1 MKKILF
7 LLIIPTLSL
16 PLNAHQDIEIKKC
29 LDISEPEKRLSCF
42 DALFLNISQDEP
54 EKLTETLK
62 LEINKNIEKEDVSD
76 SGQVIKPQ
84 KEDEE
89 IIEDQRQEITSLK
102 RKIKNISN
110 NKDNTATNNSSFDS
124 VIVSVEYRQSKFRF
138 KLDNGQIWQLTDSG
152 IRARLKKGQTIKIE
166 PGGMRSFFL
175 VNSKGRFRAKQIK

>member
-7 LLIIPTLSL
+7 LLIIPSLSVSL
-16 PLNAHQDIEIKKC
+16 YAHQDTEVKKC

-42 DALFLNISQDEP
+42 DALFLNVPQDEP
-54 EKLTETLK
+54 EKLTETLE
-62 LEINKNIEKEDVSD
+62 LESNKNIKKEDLSD
-76 SGQVIKPQ
+76 LGQVIKPQ
-84 KEDEE
+84 REAEE

-102 RKIKNISN
+102 RTIKDISN
-110 NKDNTATNNSSFDS
+110 NKDNIATNSSSFNS
-124 VIVSVEYRQSKFRF
+124 LIVSVEYRQSKFRF
-138 KLDNGQIWQLTDSG
+138 KLDNGQTWQLTDSG